1 MSQSENLEFGQ
12 RLEKSGTLIIRFG
25 LAIVLFWIGAMKFTQ
40 YEAEAIRPL
49 VENSPFM
56 GWLYSIF
63 SVRTF
68 SAVLGTVE
76 IILAI
81 LIALRPVAAKVSA
94 VGSAL
99 AALMMLGTL
108 SFILTTP
115 GWEASLGGFPALSV
129 VPGQFLL
136 KDIVLFGAAVWLT
149 ADALTVSPRPSPV

>member
-40 YEAEAIRPL
+40 YEAEAIQPL

-94 VGSAL
+94 VGRRA
-99 AALMMLGTL
+99 
-108 SFILTTP
+108 
-115 GWEASLGGFPALSV
+115 WEGFLHSPWFPASFSSKTSCCS
-129 VPGQFLL
+129 GRRY
-136 KDIVLFGAAVWLT
+136 G
-149 ADALTVSPRPSPV
+149 